1 MRQITNFAR
10 HQASLRFCCD
20 RAARWLRGLASDH
33 RGTAATEFAFV
44 ITPLAAIMIAILET
58 SLVFF
63 AQQTLETTAEKS
75 VRQLITGTAQKAAL
89 SQSAFRTSVCN
100 NLPRF
105 MDCAKLMV
113 DVRTVNSF
121 SGANVT
127 APTLTFNAGGN
138 VTNSWSYNPGTPG
151 SITVVTIIYIWS
163 VQNGP
168 LSFDLSTLSS
178 NRRSLYATSVF
189 KVEPYT

>member
-1 MRQITNFAR
+1 MRQISNFAR
-10 HQASLRFCCD
+10 HRASLRFCCD
-20 RAARWLRGLASDH
+20 RAARWLRGLASDC
-33 RGTAATEFAFV
+33 RGNAATEFAFV
-44 ITPLAAIMIAILET
+44 IAPLAAIMIAILET

-113 DVRTVNSF
+113 DVHTVSSF
-121 SGANVT
+121 SGANVA

-151 SITVVTIIYIWS
+151 SITVVTIMYIWS
-163 VQNGP
+163 VQKGP

-178 NRRSLYATSVF
+178 NRRTLYATSVF